1 MYGFKALVFD
11 GKKTARK
18 ALDTLE
24 EGTSVYAW
32 IDDVALLSR
41 NKHGSIRVHSTWAQ
55 DDSEV
60 GAGAGF
66 GAVTAGLIGMLFGP
80 AGAMAGAAVG
90 GSLGALMGA
99 SDEVALDDPRLDDFA
114 AALSND
120 TSALVL
126 VGEEVTLA
134 DFVSAFEPYGGKIID
149 TGLDE
154 KDIKALRKALRKAS

>member
-1 MYGFKALVFD
+1 MVGFKAFVFD

-24 EGTSVYAW
+24 DRGTIYAW
-32 IDDVALLSR
+32 IDDVAEVSR
-41 NKHGSIRVHSTWAQ
+41 SKHGSIRVHSTWAQ

-66 GAVTAGLIGMLFGP
+66 GAVTGGLIGMLLGP
-80 AGAMAGAAVG
+80 AGALAGAAVG

-99 SDEVALDDPRLDDFA
+99 DDEIAFDDPRLDDFA
-114 AALSND
+114 AALDRD

-126 VGEEVTLA
+126 VGEETTLA
-134 DFVSAFEPYGGKIID
+134 DFVSAFEPFGGRIIETD
-149 TGLDE
+149 LDE
-154 KDIKALRKALRKAS
+154 KDIKALRKALETA